1 MGSSIMVE
9 YALGLVETK
18 GLVAAIEAAD
28 TMVKTAHVVLIGKE
42 ITRGALVTIK
52 ITGDTAAVQSAV
64 DAGAAAAQRVGE
76 LVSKHVIP
84 RPGDGLEDLIFTE
97 RQLSQR
103 QAEQY
108 LDGEPDP
115 SMKKEISP
123 RVEESQVQQDDQA
136 IEVVEDS
143 AKEVIQEEPFKMPEG
158 LTPGQQEYFAQ
169 LDTMTVHELRR
180 FARTV
185 EGLSIYGRQISRANK
200 KELMAE
206 LLRIKI
212 P

>member
-1 MGSSIMVE
+1 MVD

-28 TMVKTAHVVLIGKE
+28 TMVKTANVVLIGKE

-52 ITGDTAAVQSAV
+52 IIGDTAAVRSAV

-84 RPGDGLEDLIFTE
+84 RPGDGLEELIFAKSHLTQNE
-97 RQLSQR
+97 V
-103 QAEQY
+103 EQIFNR
-108 LDGEPDP
+108 EPALLV
-115 SMKKEISP
+115 KKDFP
-123 RVEESQVQQDDQA
+123 L
-136 IEVVEDS
+136 
-143 AKEVIQEEPFKMPEG
+143 QEEEPIAPQSESDDEVSEEPKEEPVQEELYTMPEG
-158 LTPGQQEYFAQ
+158 LTPELQAYFKQ
-169 LDTMTVHELRR
+169 LDLMTVHELRR

-200 KELMAE
+200 KELVEE
-206 LLRIKI
+206 LLKTKKV
-212 P
+212 